1 MIQNIIIAFIC
12 LLLIYILI
20 VRNNLVKLNNS
31 VKEAFATMDVYL
43 KKRWDL
49 IPNIVETVSE
59 YAEYEKDTLETLTNL
74 RNTSYTEIS
83 NNDKFN
89 LNEELSQNI
98 SKILMISENY
108 PNLKANENFLD
119 LSNKLTQVENDI
131 ANARKYYNAVIR
143 NYNNKVQMFPSNLIA
158 LLFGYKEKQMFQAT
172 TEERENIN
180 MHL

>member
-158 LLFGYKEKQMFQAT
+158 LLFGYKEKQMFQAI